1 MAQETIT
8 KLIILKE
15 IVGYTNRKIVQL
27 ASTIKNL
34 DKLYLKLKEENLII
48 KKDENF
54 ANKIIEECNVSEIL
68 IVSYFDEIYPNKL
81 KQISTKPVLLFC
93 KGDIELLNKPSV
105 SIVGTRKASENALN
119 WTYNASKE
127 LASKG
132 YVIVSGGAKGIDR
145 SAHEGALE
153 ANGDTICVIGG
164 GFKNLYPKENI
175 DLIEI
180 IMKNG
185 LIISEHPPN
194 KFINRFSLLERNR
207 ITSGLS
213 DKVFI
218 ISTES
223 SGGTM
228 SQYKIAKSQKKEVFC
243 PSPDLKL
250 EPLSGILDLIQENKI
265 KVISNVNDLFL
276 NNQRTLLL

>member
-15 IVGYTNRKIVQL
+15 IIGYTNRKIVQL
-27 ASTIKNL
+27 APTIESL
-34 DKLYLKLKEENLII
+34 DKLYLKLKKENLIR
-48 KKDENF
+48 KTDENF
-54 ANKIIEECNVSEIL
+54 ANKIIKECKISEIL
-68 IVSYFDEIYPNKL
+68 IVSYFDKIYPNKL
-81 KQISTKPVLLFC
+81 KQISTEPILLFC
-93 KGDIELLNKPSV
+93 KGDIKLLNKPSV
-105 SIVGTRKASENALN
+105 SIVGTRKASKNALD

-132 YVIVSGGAKGIDR
+132 YVVISGGAKGIDR

-153 ANGDTICVIGG
+153 ANGDTICVIGS

-175 DLIEI
+175 DLIER

-213 DKVFI
+213 DKIVI

-228 SQYKIAKSQKKEVFC
+228 SQYKTAKSQKKEVFC
-243 PSPDLKL
+243 PNPNLKL
-250 EPLSGILDLIQENKI
+250 EPISGILGLIKENKI

-276 NNQRTLLL
+276 SDQKTLLF